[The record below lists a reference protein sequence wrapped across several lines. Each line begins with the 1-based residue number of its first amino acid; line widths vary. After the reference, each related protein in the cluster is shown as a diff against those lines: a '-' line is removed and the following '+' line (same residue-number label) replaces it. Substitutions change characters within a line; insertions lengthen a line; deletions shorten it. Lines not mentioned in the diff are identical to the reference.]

1 MRATFLILFF
11 FTTVLFSQTE
21 TKTPTWKEDNV
32 LLYDTMFQKEILTK
46 NTARQGFFLDEENI
60 ERRLSQLN
68 KLTPM
73 NLVYNTSVL
82 KNIKF
87 YLLQRKEQVG
97 KLLALSEY
105 YYPIFE
111 EYLDKNNLPLELKHL
126 PVIESSLNPN
136 ARSYA
141 GAVGLWQ
148 FMYPTAK
155 EYGLRINSYLDER
168 KDIYKSTQAACDYLI
183 KAHKVFNDWDLAL
196 SSYNAGRGNITK
208 AIRRSGGKLN
218 YWELRPFLP
227 KQTSNYIPA
236 FIAAVYVMTYA
247 EEHGIYPD
255 TNYLFKSH
263 QIDSV
268 YLQRPMKI
276 AHLSKLL
283 SIDSILLAEL
293 NPVYRNKLVPSLDTE
308 RFSIALPE
316 NKVGLFIM
324 NEENI
329 YKQAEEM
336 EREEQTKY
344 PEFTDIEKIRYRVK
358 SGDYLGKIANKYKC
372 TIKDIML
379 WNDLKSHNIKVG
391 QRLNIYKNV
400 N

>member
-1 MRATFLILFF
+1 MRAIFLIFF
-11 FTTVLFSQTE
+11 FLTTALFSQTE
-21 TKTPTWKEDNV
+21 TKIPTWKEDNV

-46 NTARQGFFLDEENI
+46 NTARQGFFLDEEHI

-183 KAHKVFNDWDLAL
+183 KAYKVW
-196 SSYNAGRGNITK
+196 
-208 AIRRSGGKLN
+208 
-218 YWELRPFLP
+218 
-227 KQTSNYIPA
+227 
-236 FIAAVYVMTYA
+236 V
-247 EEHGIYPD
+247 
-255 TNYLFKSH
+255 
-263 QIDSV
+263 
-268 YLQRPMKI
+268 
-276 AHLSKLL
+276 
-283 SIDSILLAEL
+283 
-293 NPVYRNKLVPSLDTE
+293 
-308 RFSIALPE
+308 
-316 NKVGLFIM
+316 
-324 NEENI
+324 
-329 YKQAEEM
+329 QA
-336 EREEQTKY
+336 
-344 PEFTDIEKIRYRVK
+344 
-358 SGDYLGKIANKYKC
+358 
-372 TIKDIML
+372 
-379 WNDLKSHNIKVG
+379 
-391 QRLNIYKNV
+391 
-400 N
+400 